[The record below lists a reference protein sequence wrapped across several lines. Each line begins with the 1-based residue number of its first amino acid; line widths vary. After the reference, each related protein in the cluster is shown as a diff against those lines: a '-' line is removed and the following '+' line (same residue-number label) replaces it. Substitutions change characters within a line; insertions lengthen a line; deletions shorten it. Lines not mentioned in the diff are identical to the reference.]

1 MISGNTELC
10 ERNEVNTLDEPYLS
24 HHGILGMKWGIRRY
38 QNSDGTLTAAGRRR
52 LQREAARS
60 EKKDSKWAKKNYNKI
75 YGSAFKQSKQ
85 ELNDFIK
92 NDLNRRMPMKNANGK
107 ISLSWANEYNRKMAE
122 VMNKNVGDI
131 KAPSGRVVRFIAK
144 RGEVGVHLAVVDD
157 ERFDMNSVR
166 RGVYGSGRVAYK
178 QDMVRRV

>member
-1 MISGNTELC
+1 M
-10 ERNEVNTLDEPYLS
+10 RRYTLDEPYLS

-52 LQREAARS
+52 LQREAAKA
-60 EKKDSKWAKKNYNKI
+60 EKKDSKWAKKNYKKI
-75 YGSAFKQSKQ
+75 YNSTFQKSRS
-85 ELNDFIK
+85 ELNDYIK
-92 NDLNRRMPMKNANGK
+92 NDLNKRMSMKNADGR
-107 ISLSWANEYNRKMAE
+107 ISLTWANDYNRKMAE

-131 KAPSGRVVRFIAK
+131 SAPSGRVVRFIAK

-157 ERFDMNSVR
+157 ERFDMGAVR
-166 RGVYGSGRVAYK
+166 RGVYGNGRVAYK